1 MAVFD
6 FIKTKQDDTRRLEEV
21 LLEKIVPNPNQPRK
35 TFDEESIVELS
46 QSIKQV
52 GLIQPLIVR
61 RLSNGTFELIA
72 GERRLRALKLLG
84 EEKASCVVLG
94 GCEDESSA
102 MMALVENLQR
112 EDLHFVEEAQCYAE
126 LIDSYN
132 LTQEELARRL
142 GKSQSSI
149 ANKLR
154 VLRLPDEVKAAV
166 LDSGVTE
173 RHARALLKLED
184 TQCQIDMIKQISE
197 DGMSVKD
204 TERRV
209 EHILDS
215 RYEQKIPGAKP
226 RPAVMRMVKDYRI
239 FMNTINSAV
248 NTLRDTGLIITVA
261 QDDRDDGVDIRISI
275 TRE

>member
-1 MAVFD
+1 MAIFD
-6 FIKTKQDDTRRLEEV
+6 FLSKDKKNDTRKLVELPV
-21 LLEKIVPNPNQPRK
+21 ASIVPNPNQPRK
-35 TFDEESIVELS
+35 SFDEDSIAELAK
-46 QSIKQV
+46 SIEQV
-52 GLIQPLIVR
+52 GLIQPLMVR
-61 RLSNGTFELIA
+61 MNGQGYELIA
-72 GERRLRALKLLG
+72 GERRLRAVKSLG
-84 EEKASCVVLG
+84 YETVSCIVCADMKEE
-94 GCEDESSA
+94 DSA
-102 MMALVENLQR
+102 IAAVIENLQR
-112 EDLHFVEEAQCYAE
+112 EDLHFFEEAQCYAE

>member
-1 MAVFD
+1 M
-6 FIKTKQDDTRRLEEV
+6 
-21 LLEKIVPNPNQPRK
+21 
-35 TFDEESIVELS
+35 
-46 QSIKQV
+46 
-52 GLIQPLIVR
+52 
-61 RLSNGTFELIA
+61 
-72 GERRLRALKLLG
+72 
-84 EEKASCVVLG
+84 
-94 GCEDESSA
+94 
-102 MMALVENLQR
+102 
-112 EDLHFVEEAQCYAE
+112 
-126 LIDSYN
+126 
-132 LTQEELARRL
+132 
-142 GKSQSSI
+142 
-149 ANKLR
+149 
-154 VLRLPDEVKAAV
+154 LRLPDEVKAAV